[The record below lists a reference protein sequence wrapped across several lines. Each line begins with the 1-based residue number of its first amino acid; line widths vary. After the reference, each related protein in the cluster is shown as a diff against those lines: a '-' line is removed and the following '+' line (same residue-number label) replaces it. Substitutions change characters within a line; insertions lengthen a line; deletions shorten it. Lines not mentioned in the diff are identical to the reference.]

1 MMLEITFREF
11 YELEYEEDGLHELY
25 VVKNGL
31 DETLY
36 VGITSQKIWDRWF
49 GWNGHI
55 FLSGAILEGRSS
67 VGNKIVDHLP
77 DSWKWKVQLW
87 TLDDCVAFCKDE
99 ISPTRKY
106 YDTKYLEPFMIEK
119 LRPALNVTYS
129 LNPGADNTPKSEKEK
144 AREVELDRIFKEIFE
159 KNSKWK

>member
-1 MMLEITFREF
+1 MLEITFKEF
-11 YELEYEEDGLHELY
+11 CELEYEEDGPHELY

-36 VGITSQKIWDRWF
+36 IGITSQKIWDRWF

-77 DSWKWKVQLW
+77 DSWKWKIQLW
-87 TLDDCVAFCKDE
+87 SLDDCVIFCKDE

-106 YDTKYLEPFMIEK
+106 YNIKYLEPFMIEK
-119 LRPALNVTYS
+119 LRPALNVAYN
-129 LNPGADNTPKSEKEK
+129 LNPGADNTPQSEKEK
-144 AREVELDRIFKEIFE
+144 ELDRIYKEVFE

>member
-1 MMLEITFREF
+1 MLEITFKEF
-11 YELEYEEDGLHELY
+11 YELSYEGDAWHELY

-31 DETLY
+31 DEVLY

-55 FLSGAILEGRSS
+55 SLSGAILVGKSS
-67 VGNKIVDHLP
+67 VGCKIV
-77 DSWKWKVQLW
+77 
-87 TLDDCVAFCKDE
+87 
-99 ISPTRKY
+99 
-106 YDTKYLEPFMIEK
+106 YLEPFMIEK
-119 LRPALNVTYS
+119 LRPTLNVMYN

-144 AREVELDRIFKEIFE
+144 AREAELDRIYKEVFE

>member
-1 MMLEITFREF
+1 MIEITFKEF
-11 YELEYEEDGLHELY
+11 YELEYKEDGLHELY

-36 VGITSQKIWDRWF
+36 IGITSQKIWDRWF

-67 VGNKIVDHLP
+67 VGCRIVDHLP
-77 DSWKWKVQLW
+77 DSWAWIVQLW

-99 ISPTRKY
+99 ISSTRRS
-106 YDTKYLEPFMIEK
+106 YDIKYLEPFMIEK
-119 LRPALNVTYS
+119 LRPALNIAYN
-129 LNPGADNTPKSEKEK
+129 LNPSTDNTPKSEKEK
-144 AREVELDRIFKEIFE
+144 VREAELDKAYYEVFE
-159 KNSKWK
+159 KKSNKP